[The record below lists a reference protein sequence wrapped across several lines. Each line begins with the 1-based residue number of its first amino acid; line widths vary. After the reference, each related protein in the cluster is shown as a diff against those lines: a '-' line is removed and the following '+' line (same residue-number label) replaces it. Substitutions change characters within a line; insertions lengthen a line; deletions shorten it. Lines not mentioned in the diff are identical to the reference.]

1 MFDEKEAH
9 SLSGYR
15 QLYKEER
22 SPEAHFCSKIDTS
35 RRKMAIDGFSVSIT
49 LLKSTNFAENRDPE
63 AHSLFRESLKEIEK
77 YIEG

>member
-15 QLYKEER
+15 QLCKEER
-22 SPEAHFCSKIDTS
+22 SPEAHFV
-35 RRKMAIDGFSVSIT
+35 RKSILLDEKWRFSVSIT

>member
-1 MFDEKEAH
+1 MKKRHIHCLDIDSCIRKNAALGLIFVRKSILLDEKW
-9 SLSGYR
+9 R
-15 QLYKEER
+15 
-22 SPEAHFCSKIDTS
+22 
-35 RRKMAIDGFSVSIT
+35 FSVSIT